1 MTTLVFGSTGSI
13 GSYIHDRIDNSV
25 GVTRQDY
32 DLSNPDDFSGLEKF
46 NDVKCV
52 IWCTGMNCNDTITNM
67 DVCTYDKMMNTNIN
81 GVVKSLHYLESTGR
95 LVDGARLCIIS
106 SILQESGRINK
117 MSYCVS
123 KSAIGGLV
131 RSSSITLK
139 DRDILINAILPGPI
153 DNEMTKKTL
162 SNEEYW
168 CMKKYFVELED
179 IFNMCHLLCFNNNSI
194 TGQSIKIDNGISEKV
209 TY

>member
-13 GSYIHDRIDNSV
+13 GSYIHDRIHNSV

-52 IWCTGMNCNDTITNM
+52 IWCAGMNYNDTISNM

-81 GVVKSLHYLESTGR
+81 SVVKSLHYLESTGR

-106 SILQESGRINK
+106 SILQEFGRINK

-131 RSSSITLK
+131 RSTSITLK
-139 DRDILINAILPGPI
+139 ERDILINAILPGPI

-162 SNEEYW
+162 SNEEYR
-168 CMKKYFVELED
+168 CMKKYFVEVKD
-179 IFNMCHLLCFNNNSI
+179 IFNMCYLLCFNNNSI
-194 TGQSIKIDNGISEKV
+194 TGQSIKIDNGISEKI

>member
-52 IWCTGMNCNDTITNM
+52 IWCAGMNCNDTISNM

-106 SILQESGRINK
+106 SILQEFGRINK
-117 MSYCVS
+117 MSYCIS

-131 RSSSITLK
+131 RSTSITLK
-139 DRDILINAILPGPI
+139 ERDILINAILPGPI

-162 SNEEYW
+162 SNEEYR
-168 CMKKYFVELED
+168 CMKKYFVELKD
-179 IFNMCHLLCFNNNSI
+179 IFNICYLLCFNNNSI
-194 TGQSIKIDNGISEKV
+194 TGQSIKIDNGISEKII
-209 TY
+209 Y

>member
-1 MTTLVFGSTGSI
+1 
-13 GSYIHDRIDNSV
+13 
-25 GVTRQDY
+25 
-32 DLSNPDDFSGLEKF
+32 
-46 NDVKCV
+46 
-52 IWCTGMNCNDTITNM
+52 
-67 DVCTYDKMMNTNIN
+67 MNTNIN
-81 GVVKSLHYLESTGR
+81 GVIKSLHYLESTGR

-106 SILQESGRINK
+106 SILQEYGRINK

-131 RSSSITLK
+131 RSTSITLK
-139 DRDILINAILPGPI
+139 ERNILINAILPGPI

-162 SNEEYW
+162 SNEEYR
-168 CMKKYFVELED
+168 CMKKYFVELKD
-179 IFNMCHLLCFNNNSI
+179 IFNMCKLLCFNNNSI